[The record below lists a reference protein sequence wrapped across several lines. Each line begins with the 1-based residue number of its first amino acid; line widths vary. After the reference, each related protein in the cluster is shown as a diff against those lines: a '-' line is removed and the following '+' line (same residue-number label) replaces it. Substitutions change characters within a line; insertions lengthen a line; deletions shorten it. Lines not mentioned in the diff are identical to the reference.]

1 MNGPCRNGR
10 NDVKMPISILLTV
23 LCAAMLHASW
33 NFFVKRNDDKFV
45 AMSAM
50 ALGHAPYAVAAIF
63 FSPRPAGPAAPYIV
77 AGALLHVGYQFF
89 LLNAYRIGDLS
100 QVYPMARGAAPLMV
114 ALVSVSLL
122 GLSMNPMEAGA
133 VMTIGVGIMS
143 LVRVR
148 GADGLRNPR
157 AAGLALATGGFI
169 AAYSLVDGLGARA
182 AGTALGY
189 YGWLSALNA
198 VLFALLMERVRP
210 GTVTRT
216 LLDRWPLVL
225 GIGGASFLAYAM
237 VTWAFTVAP
246 IALVTALR
254 ETSIIFSLLLGV
266 FVLKERFDR
275 IKLAATAMTLIGV
288 LLMRLAR

>member
-1 MNGPCRNGR
+1 M
-10 NDVKMPISILLTV
+10 DATILLIV
-23 LCAAMLHASW
+23 LCAAALHASW
-33 NFFVKRNDDKFV
+33 NFFVKGSDDKFV

-50 ALGHAPYAVAAIF
+50 ALGHVPYDVTAIF
-63 FSPRPAGPAAPYIV
+63 FSERPLPPALPYIV

-89 LLNAYRIGDLS
+89 LLNAYRLGDLS

-122 GLSMNPMEAGA
+122 GLSMNRMEAGA
-133 VMTIGVGIMS
+133 VMTIGVGIMA

-148 GADGLRNPR
+148 GEDGLRNPR

-189 YGWLSALNA
+189 YGWLSTLNA
-198 VLFALLMERVRP
+198 AFFALLMGRVRP

-216 LLDRWPLVL
+216 LLHRWPLVM
-225 GIGGASFLAYAM
+225 GIGGASFMAYAM

-266 FVLKERFDR
+266 FVLKERFGPV
-275 IKLAATAMTLIGV
+275 KLAATAITLIGI
-288 LLMRLAR
+288 LLVRLAR